1 LEQRIKVIEE
11 NPTTLGTSDL
21 INIAM
26 LSLNNLKTVTDFILT
41 VRFTFLA
48 LAFTLPQDLHLSFH
62 QFIRQ
67 KADSLDLRSMAPIC
81 ESVSQNPC
89 FLDLIF
95 QLYQPSDLL
104 GPLEFLCNDWNRSN
118 YTMDMDDNNEYGSQ
132 GQDVD
137 DLQSSFEDFGKV
149 WYLINLIISKFD
161 VSDTMLYN
169 LLEMRISSNLPYS
182 YPEICP
188 PHSSILRDIATHFSC
203 SILLFT
209 TVEWRMTT
217 SNSSFQ
223 CG

>member
-1 LEQRIKVIEE
+1 MLFIILIPVI
-11 NPTTLGTSDL
+11 
-21 INIAM
+21 
-26 LSLNNLKTVTDFILT
+26 
-41 VRFTFLA
+41 
-48 LAFTLPQDLHLSFH
+48 Q

-81 ESVSQNPC
+81 ESLSQNPC

-118 YTMDMDDNNEYGSQ
+118 YTMDMDDSNEYGSQ

-161 VSDTMLYN
+161 VSDA
-169 LLEMRISSNLPYS
+169 LLKYI
-182 YPEICP
+182 
-188 PHSSILRDIATHFSC
+188 F
-203 SILLFT
+203 
-209 TVEWRMTT
+209 V
-217 SNSSFQ
+217 
-223 CG
+223 